1 MSIADIT
8 DDRMGGPRQ
17 NERTPPHDVLAEQSA
32 LGGMLLS
39 KDAVAD
45 VVETLRGTD
54 FYVPKHEIIFEAIL
68 TLYSHGEPTDVV
80 AVTDELIKTGELQRA
95 GGADYLHTLTSIVPT
110 AANAGYYGSIVSERA
125 LLRRLVDAGTRIVQ
139 MGYSGQ
145 GEALDLVNSAQAE
158 IYGVTGADAAEDYV
172 PLTVAVDS
180 AVEEI
185 EAARGRDGQ
194 MTGIP
199 TGFQRLDQLTNGLH
213 PGQMVIIA
221 ARPAMG
227 KALAL
232 DTPLPTP
239 TGWTTMGA
247 VRVGDELY
255 GADGS
260 PTRVVAA
267 TEVMHDRPCYE
278 VEFSDG
284 STIIADAEHQWVTET
299 RAARRG
305 GATPPSI
312 VTTETMAATL
322 TVGAEA
328 RANHSV
334 RNALPLQAA
343 HADLPVAPYA
353 LGAWLG
359 DGHSGGAR
367 LTSETSEIPRHAA
380 RGGLRAVAHGD
391 MLYSLKLLERE
402 PLVRDCEVCGVV
414 FTARHPHVRTCGR
427 KCGPKNKGAHPER
440 LSCPDCGAPYSG
452 EAQRCD
458 ACHRDHGSFT
468 ALLRKAG
475 VLGDKHVPAAY
486 LRASEAQRRE
496 LLAGLLDTDGTVVA
510 GVGSCQFAVT
520 NKRLADSVYELVV
533 SLGYR
538 CGRTTKR
545 VKGRTEASST
555 CYILNFSTTDD
566 VFWLERK
573 RLRHA
578 QERPANTARIGRRYV
593 TAVRRVESVPVRCV
607 QVDNDSHLY
616 LAGGSMIPTHNSTLA
631 LDFARA
637 AAIKHDMPTI
647 FFSLEMGKS
656 EIAMR
661 LMSAEGAIPL
671 QAMRKGTLDQRD
683 WTTIAAVRGRI
694 NDAPLYIDDSPNM
707 TLVEIRAKCRRLK
720 QRVGLKMVVI
730 DYLQLMTSGKRVES
744 RQQEVSEFS
753 RALKLLAK
761 ELGVPVVALSQ
772 LNRGP
777 EQRQDKKPALS
788 DLRESGSIEQDA
800 DMVVL
805 LHREAAYEKD
815 SPRAGEADLIVAK
828 HRNGPTDTITV
839 AFQGHFSR
847 FTDMAPAGDF
857 FDG

>member
-1 MSIADIT
+1 MSIADIS
-8 DDRMGGPRQ
+8 DERMGGPREF
-17 NERTPPHDVLAEQSA
+17 ERTPPHDLLAEQSA

-45 VVETLRGTD
+45 VIETLRGTD
-54 FYVPKHEIIFEAIL
+54 FYIPKHELIFEAIL

-110 AANAGYYGSIVSERA
+110 AANAGYYASIVSERA

-145 GEALDLVNSAQAE
+145 GEALDLVNNAQAE
-158 IYGVTGADAAEDYV
+158 IYSVTGTEAAEDYV
-172 PLTVAVDS
+172 PLTIAVDA

-199 TGFQRLDQLTNGLH
+199 TGFSGLDQLTNGLH
-213 PGQMVIIA
+213 PGQMIIIA

-255 GADGS
+255 DADGR

-267 TEVMHDRPCYE
+267 TEVMVDRPCYE
-278 VEFSDG
+278 IEFSDG
-284 STIIADAEHQWVTET
+284 STILADAEHQWVTET
-299 RAARRG
+299 RAARRRG
-305 GATPPSI
+305 QVGAST
-312 VTTETMAATL
+312 VTTEQMLETL
-322 TVGAEA
+322 TVGAEG

-334 RNALPLQAA
+334 RNARALQAPEVE
-343 HADLPVAPYA
+343 LPVAPYA

-359 DGHSGGAR
+359 DGHSDGAR
-367 LTSETSEIPRHAA
+367 ITSETNEIPSYIA
-380 RGGLRAVAHGD
+380 RSGLRAESRGG
-391 MLYSLKLLERE
+391 MLYSIQLLERE
-402 PLVRDCEVCGVV
+402 ELVRDCEVCGTE

-427 KCGPKNKGAHPER
+427 TCGAKNKGAHPER
-440 LSCPDCGAPYSG
+440 LSCPDCGEPYSG
-452 EAQRCD
+452 EAQRCAD
-458 ACHRDHGSFT
+458 CYRDHGSFT

-475 VLGDKHVPAAY
+475 VLGDKHVPAVY
-486 LRASEAQRRE
+486 LRASESQRRE
-496 LLAGLLDTDGTVVA
+496 LLAGLLDTDGTVVR

-520 NKRLADSVYELVV
+520 NKKLADSVYELIV

-545 VKGRTEASST
+545 VNGRSEESST
-555 CYILNFSTTDD
+555 SYILNFSTTDD

-573 RLRHA
+573 RALHE
-578 QERPANTARIGRRYV
+578 QERPVNTRRTGRRYV
-593 TAVRRVESVPVRCV
+593 KAIRPIASVPVRCV
-607 QVDNDSHLY
+607 QVDNDDHLY
-616 LAGGSMIPTHNSTLA
+616 LAGESMIPTHNSTLA

-637 AAIKHDMPTI
+637 AAIKADMPTI
-647 FFSLEMGKS
+647 FFSLEMGRS

-671 QAMRKGTLDQRD
+671 QSMRKGTLDSRD
-683 WTTIAAVRGRI
+683 WTTIAATRGRI

-720 QRVGLKMVVI
+720 QRAGLKMVVI

-761 ELGVPVVALSQ
+761 ELQVPVIALSQ

-777 EQRQDKKPALS
+777 EQRADKKPALS

-805 LHREAAYEKD
+805 LHREAAYEKE

-847 FTDMAPAGDF
+847 FTDMAPGDF
-857 FDG
+857 G